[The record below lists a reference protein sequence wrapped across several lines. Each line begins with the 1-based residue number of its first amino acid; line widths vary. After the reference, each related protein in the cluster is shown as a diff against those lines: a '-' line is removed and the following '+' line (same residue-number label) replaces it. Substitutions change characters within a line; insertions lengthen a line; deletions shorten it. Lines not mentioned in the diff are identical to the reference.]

1 MRCRRLRQKSR
12 GCPTVHHRGF
22 RARHV
27 EGVRCEEGTHRR
39 LMAYSQ
45 HLVIPDRS
53 GTRVLLLE
61 DGTGWRLPSTTDSDW
76 MSAAPAQ
83 AWVRERLGLDIVIL
97 RCVLVDEHDTSEE
110 SGDAYLFTENL
121 SNQAPLVGSWR
132 DEEAIAA
139 LVDERDRTAAGQW
152 FTEQRQGC
160 PPALQPW
167 EYAGWF
173 ATAVDWIEA
182 TLPQTERVD
191 QYATWSVSS
200 LHRVET
206 AMGRYYFKAAPTIF
220 RHEAAVTEMLA
231 QRFPDAIPSPF
242 AIDGE
247 RGWMLT
253 ADFGDEL
260 VATMEPPHWVRSL
273 DALASLQQKSV
284 TSVASLLESGC
295 QDRRPAMLKN
305 QVDEL
310 ASEGSEWLPDP
321 LVQQLR
327 AGLSRFHELCEEVA
341 SAPIP
346 NTLVHGD
353 LHADNIAVSDGS
365 YLIFDWTD
373 ACIAHPFIDAA
384 TFLRYAERASIDQ
397 ATCER
402 WRDHYLRGWEELAS
416 YDVTS
421 RLFELV
427 EPLAAMHQ
435 VITYRWLLDSLDPSE
450 RWQFGSAMEDWLT
463 RALAGSEL

>member
-1 MRCRRLRQKSR
+1 MSY
-12 GCPTVHHRGF
+12 
-22 RARHV
+22 A
-27 EGVRCEEGTHRR
+27 
-39 LMAYSQ
+39 Q

-53 GTRVLLLE
+53 GSQVLLVE
-61 DGTGWRLPSTTDSDW
+61 DESGWRLPCTTDSDW

-97 RCVLVDEHDTSEE
+97 RCVLVDEDDTGEE

-121 SNQAPLVGSWR
+121 SDQAPLEGSWR
-132 DEEAIAA
+132 DEEAITA
-139 LVDERDRTAAGQW
+139 LTDERDRTAIHQW
-152 FTEQRQGC
+152 FTEQREGR

-167 EYAGWF
+167 EYPGWF
-173 ATAVDWIEA
+173 ESAVDWIEA
-182 TLPQTERVD
+182 TLPGTERVD

-206 AMGRYYFKAAPTIF
+206 AAGRYYFKAVPIVF
-220 RHEAAVTEMLA
+220 RHEAAVTEVLA
-231 QRFPDAIPSPF
+231 QRFPDAIPRPI

-253 ADFGDEL
+253 ADFGDQL
-260 VATMEPPHWVRSL
+260 VATMEAPYWEGSL
-273 DALASLQQKSV
+273 DALTSLQRR
-284 TSVASLLESGC
+284 SVASVEFLLESGC
-295 QDRRPAMLKN
+295 QDRGPRMLRS
-305 QVDEL
+305 QMEEL
-310 ASEGSEWLPDP
+310 ASEGSEWLPDE
-321 LVQQLR
+321 LIQRLR
-327 AGLSRFHELCEEVA
+327 AGLSRFQDLCEEVA

-353 LHADNIAVSDGS
+353 LHADNIVISDGG

-384 TFLRYAERASIDQ
+384 TFLRYAERASVDQ

-402 WRDHYLRGWEELAS
+402 WRDHYLRGWEGLAP
-416 YDVTS
+416 YEVTS

-427 EPLAAMHQ
+427 TPLAAMHQ
-435 VITYRWLLDSLDPSE
+435 VITYLWLLDSLDPSE
-450 RWQFGSAMEDWLT
+450 RWQFGGAMEDWLT
-463 RALAGSEL
+463 RALAGPEL

>member
-1 MRCRRLRQKSR
+1 
-12 GCPTVHHRGF
+12 
-22 RARHV
+22 
-27 EGVRCEEGTHRR
+27 
-39 LMAYSQ
+39 MAYLQ
-45 HLVIPDRS
+45 HLVIPERS
-53 GTRVLLLE
+53 GSRVLLLE
-61 DGTGWRLPSTTDSDW
+61 DGAGWRLPSTTDSDW

-83 AWVRERLGLDIVIL
+83 AWVRERLGLDVVIL
-97 RCVLVDEHDTSEE
+97 RCVLVDDDDAGEE

-121 SNQAPLVGSWR
+121 SDQAPLDGSWR
-132 DEEAIAA
+132 DEDAIAA
-139 LVDERDRTAAGQW
+139 LMDERDRTAADQW
-152 FTEQRQGC
+152 FTESRGGA

-167 EYAGWF
+167 EYPGWF

-200 LHRVET
+200 LLRIQT
-206 AMGRYYFKAAPTIF
+206 AAGRYYFKAAPPIF
-220 RHEAAVTEMLA
+220 GHEAAVTEVLA
-231 QRFPDAIPSPF
+231 KRFPDAIPLPL
-242 AIDGE
+242 AIDRE

-253 ADFGDEL
+253 ADFGDQL
-260 VATMEPPHWVRSL
+260 VATMEAPYWEGSL
-273 DALASLQQKSV
+273 DALASLQRR
-284 TSVASLLESGC
+284 SVASVEFLLESGC
-295 QDRRPAMLKN
+295 QDRGPRMLQN
-305 QVDEL
+305 QVEEL
-310 ASEGSEWLPDP
+310 AAEGSEWLPDEGI
-321 LVQQLR
+321 QRLR
-327 AGLSRFHELCEEVA
+327 AGLSRFQDLCEEVA
-341 SAPIP
+341 STPIP

-353 LHADNIAVSDGS
+353 LHADNIVVSDGG

-384 TFLRYAERASIDQ
+384 TFLRYAERASVDQ

-416 YDVTS
+416 YEVTS

-450 RWQFGSAMEDWLT
+450 RWQFGGAMEDWLT
-463 RALAGSEL
+463 RALAGP

>member
-1 MRCRRLRQKSR
+1 MSAGLDRSPAVALQSTIAGSGLGTPKVSAV
-12 GCPTVHHRGF
+12 GKGHRK
-22 RARHV
+22 
-27 EGVRCEEGTHRR
+27 

-53 GTRVLLLE
+53 GTRVLLLK
-61 DGTGWRLPSTTDSDW
+61 DGSGWRLPSTTESDW
-76 MSAAPAQ
+76 MLAAGAQ
-83 AWVRERLGLDIVIL
+83 SWVRERLGLDIVVL
-97 RCVLVDEHDTSEE
+97 RCVLVDEHDPGEE
-110 SGDAYLFTENL
+110 SGDAYLFTESL
-121 SNQAPLVGSWR
+121 SDRTPLDGSWR
-132 DEEAIAA
+132 DEDAIAA

-152 FTEQRQGC
+152 FTEQRRGGPQ
-160 PPALQPW
+160 ALQPW
-167 EYAGWF
+167 EYPGWF
-173 ATAVDWIEA
+173 ATAIDWIEVS
-182 TLPQTERVD
+182 LPQMERVD

-206 AMGRYYFKAAPTIF
+206 AAGRYYFKAAPTIF

-231 QRFPDAIPSPF
+231 QRFPGAIPRPL

-253 ADFGDEL
+253 ADFGDQL
-260 VATMEPPHWVRSL
+260 VATMEPPHWMGSL
-273 DALASLQQKSV
+273 DALASLQRE
-284 TSVASLLESGC
+284 SVASVEFLLESGC
-295 QDRRPAMLKN
+295 QDRGPRMLQS
-305 QVDEL
+305 QVKEL
-310 ASEGSEWLPDP
+310 ASEGSEWLPDE
-321 LVQQLR
+321 LVQRLR
-327 AGLSRFHELCEEVA
+327 ADLSRFHDLCEEVA

-373 ACIAHPFIDAA
+373 ACVAHPFIDAA

-402 WRDHYLRGWEELAS
+402 WRDHYLRGWEELAP
-416 YDVTS
+416 YEVTS
-421 RLFELV
+421 RLFDLV

-450 RWQFGSAMEDWLT
+450 RWQFGGAMEDWLT
-463 RALAGSEL
+463 RALAEPARSE

>member
-1 MRCRRLRQKSR
+1 
-12 GCPTVHHRGF
+12 
-22 RARHV
+22 
-27 EGVRCEEGTHRR
+27 
-39 LMAYSQ
+39 
-45 HLVIPDRS
+45 
-53 GTRVLLLE
+53 
-61 DGTGWRLPSTTDSDW
+61 

-83 AWVRERLGLDIVIL
+83 AWVRERLGLDVVIL
-97 RCVLVDEHDTSEE
+97 RCVLVDEDDTAEE

-121 SNQAPLVGSWR
+121 SDQTPLDGSWR
-132 DEEAIAA
+132 DEEAITA
-139 LVDERDRTAAGQW
+139 LIDQRDRTAVGQW
-152 FTEQRQGC
+152 FKEQTEGS

-167 EYAGWF
+167 EYPGWF

-200 LHRVET
+200 LLRVET
-206 AMGRYYFKAAPTIF
+206 AAGRYYFKAAPTVF
-220 RHEAAVTEMLA
+220 RHEAVVTETLA
-231 QRFPDAIPSPF
+231 RRFPDAIPRPL

-253 ADFGDEL
+253 ADFGDQL
-260 VATMEPPHWVRSL
+260 VATMEAPYWVGSL
-273 DALASLQQKSV
+273 DALASLQRKSAA
-284 TSVASLLESGC
+284 SVEFLLESGC
-295 QDRRPAMLKN
+295 QDRGTRML
-305 QVDEL
+305 QGHVEEL
-310 ASEGSEWLPDP
+310 ATEGSEWLPDE
-321 LVQQLR
+321 LVQRLR

-341 SAPIP
+341 SAPVP

-353 LHADNIAVSDGS
+353 LHADNIVVSDGS

-384 TFLRYAERASIDQ
+384 TFLRYAERASIDR
-397 ATCER
+397 ATCDR

-416 YDVTS
+416 YEVTT

-435 VITYRWLLDSLDPSE
+435 VITYRWLLDSLDPTE

-463 RALAGSEL
+463 RALARPELSV

>member
-1 MRCRRLRQKSR
+1 M
-12 GCPTVHHRGF
+12 T
-22 RARHV
+22 
-27 EGVRCEEGTHRR
+27 
-39 LMAYSQ
+39 YSQ

-53 GTRVLLLE
+53 GTRVLFLE
-61 DGTGWRLPSTTDSDW
+61 EGSGWSLPSTTDSDW

-83 AWVRERLGLDIVIL
+83 AWVRERLGLDVVIL
-97 RCVLVDEHDTSEE
+97 RCVLVDEDDTSEE
-110 SGDAYLFTENL
+110 SGDAYIFTEDL
-121 SNQAPLVGSWR
+121 SDQAPLVGSWR
-132 DEEAIAA
+132 DEGAIAA
-139 LVDERDRTAAGQW
+139 LTDERDRAAVSQW
-152 FTEQRQGC
+152 FTEDREGR
-160 PPALQPW
+160 PTALQPW
-167 EYAGWF
+167 GYPGWF

-182 TLPQTERVD
+182 TLPQAQRVD

-200 LHRVET
+200 LLRIET
-206 AMGRYYFKAAPTIF
+206 AAGRYYFKAAPTAF
-220 RHEAAVTEMLA
+220 RHEAAVTEVLA
-231 QRFPDAIPSPF
+231 QRFPDAIPRPI

-253 ADFGDEL
+253 ADFGDQL
-260 VATMEPPHWVRSL
+260 VATMEPSYWEGSL
-273 DALASLQQKSV
+273 DALAGLQRR
-284 TSVASLLESGC
+284 SVASVEFLLESGC
-295 QDRRPAMLKN
+295 QDRRPGRLET
-305 QVDEL
+305 QVEEL
-310 ASEGSEWLPDP
+310 ASEGSEWLPDAM
-321 LVQQLR
+321 LQRLR

-353 LHADNIAVSDGS
+353 LHADNIVISDGD

-397 ATCER
+397 ATCEH
-402 WRDHYLRGWEELAS
+402 WRDRYLRGWEDLAS
-416 YDVTS
+416 YDVIS

-427 EPLAAMHQ
+427 EPLTAMHQ

-463 RALAGSEL
+463 RALAGPEL

>member
-1 MRCRRLRQKSR
+1 
-12 GCPTVHHRGF
+12 
-22 RARHV
+22 
-27 EGVRCEEGTHRR
+27 
-39 LMAYSQ
+39 MAYSQ

-61 DGTGWRLPSTTDSDW
+61 DGSGWRLPGTTDSDW

-83 AWVRERLGLDIVIL
+83 AWVRERLGLDVVIL
-97 RCVLVDEHDTSEE
+97 RCVLVDEDDTGEG

-121 SNQAPLVGSWR
+121 SDQAPLVGSWR
-132 DEEAIAA
+132 EEEAITA
-139 LVDERDRTAAGQW
+139 LMDERGRTATRQW
-152 FTEQRQGC
+152 FTEQRDGG

-167 EYAGWF
+167 EHPGWF
-173 ATAVDWIEA
+173 ATAVEWIEA
-182 TLPQTERVD
+182 TLPRTERVD

-200 LHRVET
+200 LLRIET
-206 AMGRYYFKAAPTIF
+206 AAGRYYFKAAPTIF
-220 RHEAAVTEMLA
+220 GHEAVVTEMLA
-231 QRFPDAIPSPF
+231 RRFPDAIPGPIV
-242 AIDGE
+242 IDGE

-253 ADFGDEL
+253 ADFGDQL
-260 VATMEPPHWVRSL
+260 VATMEPSYWEGSL
-273 DALASLQQKSV
+273 DALASLQRR
-284 TSVASLLESGC
+284 SVASVEFLLESRC
-295 QDRRPAMLKN
+295 QDRGPRVLQS
-305 QVDEL
+305 QVEEL
-310 ASEGSEWLPDP
+310 ATEGSEWLPDAM
-321 LVQQLR
+321 VQRLR
-327 AGLSRFHELCEEVA
+327 AGLSRFHDLCEEVA

-353 LHADNIAVSDGS
+353 LHADNIVISDGS

-373 ACIAHPFIDAA
+373 ACIAHPFDAA

-397 ATCER
+397 ATCDR

-435 VITYRWLLDSLDPSE
+435 VITYRWLLDALDPSE
-450 RWQFGSAMEDWLT
+450 CWQFGSAMEDWLA
-463 RALAGSEL
+463 RGLAGLELAD

>member
-1 MRCRRLRQKSR
+1 MIGRRSR
-12 GCPTVHHRGF
+12 
-22 RARHV
+22 
-27 EGVRCEEGTHRR
+27 
-39 LMAYSQ
+39 
-45 HLVIPDRS
+45 
-53 GTRVLLLE
+53 
-61 DGTGWRLPSTTDSDW
+61 
-76 MSAAPAQ
+76 
-83 AWVRERLGLDIVIL
+83 
-97 RCVLVDEHDTSEE
+97 
-110 SGDAYLFTENL
+110 
-121 SNQAPLVGSWR
+121 
-132 DEEAIAA
+132 
-139 LVDERDRTAAGQW
+139 QW
-152 FTEQRQGC
+152 FTEQREGS

-167 EYAGWF
+167 EYPGWF

-200 LHRVET
+200 LLRVET
-206 AMGRYYFKAAPTIF
+206 AAGRYYFKAAPTIF
-220 RHEAAVTEMLA
+220 GHEAVVTEMLA
-231 QRFPDAIPSPF
+231 KRFPDAIPRPL

-253 ADFGDEL
+253 ADFGDQL
-260 VATMEPPHWVRSL
+260 VATMEAPYWEGSL
-273 DALASLQQKSV
+273 DALASLQRR
-284 TSVASLLESGC
+284 SVASVEFLLESGC
-295 QDRRPAMLKN
+295 QDRGPRMLQS
-305 QVDEL
+305 QVEEL
-310 ASEGSEWLPDP
+310 ASEGSEWLPDA
-321 LVQQLR
+321 LVQRLR
-327 AGLSRFHELCEEVA
+327 AGLSRFHDLCEEVA

-353 LHADNIAVSDGS
+353 LHADNIVISDGG

-416 YDVTS
+416 YEVTS

-463 RALAGSEL
+463 RALAGPEL

>member
-1 MRCRRLRQKSR
+1 
-12 GCPTVHHRGF
+12 
-22 RARHV
+22 
-27 EGVRCEEGTHRR
+27 
-39 LMAYSQ
+39 
-45 HLVIPDRS
+45 
-53 GTRVLLLE
+53 
-61 DGTGWRLPSTTDSDW
+61 

-83 AWVRERLGLDIVIL
+83 TWVRERLGLDVVIL
-97 RCVLVDEHDTSEE
+97 RCVHVDEDDTGEE

-121 SNQAPLVGSWR
+121 SDHAPLVGSWR
-132 DEEAIAA
+132 DEEAITA
-139 LVDERDRTAAGQW
+139 LTDERDRNAAHQW
-152 FTEQRQGC
+152 FTEHREGD

-167 EYAGWF
+167 EYPGWF
-173 ATAVDWIEA
+173 ETAVDWIEA
-182 TLPQTERVD
+182 TLPGTERVD

-200 LHRVET
+200 LLRIET
-206 AMGRYYFKAAPTIF
+206 AAGRYYFKAAPTIF
-220 RHEAAVTEMLA
+220 GHEAVVTEMLA
-231 QRFPDAIPSPF
+231 QRFPDAIPGPI

-253 ADFGDEL
+253 ADFGDQL
-260 VATMEPPHWVRSL
+260 VATMEPSYWEGSL
-273 DALASLQQKSV
+273 DALASLQRRSV
-284 TSVASLLESGC
+284 TSVEFLLESGC
-295 QDRRPAMLKN
+295 HDRGPRTLPS

-310 ASEGSEWLPDP
+310 VSEGSEWLPDA
-321 LVQQLR
+321 LIQRLR
-327 AGLSRFHELCEEVA
+327 AGLSRFHDLCEEVA

-353 LHADNIAVSDGS
+353 LHADNIVISDGG

-373 ACIAHPFIDAA
+373 ACVAHPFIDAA
-384 TFLRYAERASIDQ
+384 TFLRYAERASVDR

-402 WRDHYLRGWEELAS
+402 WRDHYLRAWEELAP
-416 YDVTS
+416 YEVTS

-463 RALAGSEL
+463 RALAGPELSV